1 MTKKGK
7 HTVLFICLGNICRSP
22 AAEGI
27 MKSLVEKAG
36 LQDEFE
42 IDSAGI
48 GGWHIGQLPDSRMRK
63 CGAEH
68 GYNFNSHARQFQ
80 KSDFARF
87 ETIVVMDNENYR
99 AITSMAS
106 SESDR
111 KKVVRMADFLTHHRE
126 YTTVPDPYYG
136 DYSDFEL
143 VITLLEDACHEGA
156 IDIING
162 KAELVREHFCDG
174 LGDCLPECPTGAIS
188 FEEREAPAYD
198 EEAVKEAQ
206 KKVFAKNQAMSTH
219 TGCPGS
225 RSMQIQRSETPETI
239 KSTPSVEQLS
249 KLQNWPVQIKLA
261 PVSAPYFDGAKLL
274 IAADCTA
281 YAYASFHQ
289 DFIRNKVTLIGCPKL
304 DQVDYSEKLTAI
316 IQNNNIQSVTIVRMV
331 VPCCGGLEIAAK
343 KALQDSG
350 KFLPWQVITISIDG
364 KIME

>member
-1 MTKKGK
+1 MLTLQTKKVSNMTKKGK

-87 ETIVVMDNENYR
+87 ETILVMDNENYR

-143 VITLLEDACHEGA
+143 VITLLEDACQELLDSIIGEGVTT
-156 IDIING
+156 DDDT
-162 KAELVREHFCDG
+162 RRSTRT
-174 LGDCLPECPTGAIS
+174 TGATDLYTVHLTLKGVHHVTG
-188 FEEREAPAYD
+188 REL
-198 EEAVKEAQ
+198 
-206 KKVFAKNQAMSTH
+206 F
-219 TGCPGS
+219 
-225 RSMQIQRSETPETI
+225 
-239 KSTPSVEQLS
+239 QLVA
-249 KLQNWPVQIKLA
+249 L
-261 PVSAPYFDGAKLL
+261 DG
-274 IAADCTA
+274 
-281 YAYASFHQ
+281 
-289 DFIRNKVTLIGCPKL
+289 
-304 DQVDYSEKLTAI
+304 
-316 IQNNNIQSVTIVRMV
+316 
-331 VPCCGGLEIAAK
+331 
-343 KALQDSG
+343 
-350 KFLPWQVITISIDG
+350 
-364 KIME
+364 

>member
-48 GGWHIGQLPDSRMRK
+48 GGLARRSV
-63 CGAEH
+63 
-68 GYNFNSHARQFQ
+68 ARQPHAQMWRRAWLQFQ
-80 KSDFARF
+80 QPCPPVPKSDFARF

-143 VITLLEDACHEGA
+143 VITLLEDACQELLDSIIGEG
-156 IDIING
+156 
-162 KAELVREHFCDG
+162 
-174 LGDCLPECPTGAIS
+174 
-188 FEEREAPAYD
+188 
-198 EEAVKEAQ
+198 
-206 KKVFAKNQAMSTH
+206 
-219 TGCPGS
+219 
-225 RSMQIQRSETPETI
+225 
-239 KSTPSVEQLS
+239 
-249 KLQNWPVQIKLA
+249 
-261 PVSAPYFDGAKLL
+261 
-274 IAADCTA
+274 
-281 YAYASFHQ
+281 
-289 DFIRNKVTLIGCPKL
+289 
-304 DQVDYSEKLTAI
+304 
-316 IQNNNIQSVTIVRMV
+316 
-331 VPCCGGLEIAAK
+331 
-343 KALQDSG
+343 
-350 KFLPWQVITISIDG
+350 
-364 KIME
+364 